1 MLRRTTTTEVRA
13 MLNIT
18 VAPEILAKFKELLA
32 EEDNEDAVFR
42 IRETKVG
49 GGCKSHMELR
59 VSLDEREDPDEE
71 QEVQIEGLP
80 FVVNEDVI
88 ASYGLTYTIFVG
100 ENGVP
105 AVSSPLQGTQ
115 TAGGS
120 DGKGTCSLPK
130 TGD

>member
-1 MLRRTTTTEVRA
+1 
-13 MLNIT
+13 
-18 VAPEILAKFKELLA
+18 
-32 EEDNEDAVFR
+32 
-42 IRETKVG
+42 
-49 GGCKSHMELR
+49 MELR

-88 ASYGLTYTIFVG
+88 DSYGLTYTIFVG